1 MRLKNLVQKDIFFQW
16 KYGFYY
22 IYALISIIYIC
33 VLNSLPEAYKN
44 DVSTVLVFSDP
55 AAIGLFF
62 MGAIILLEKS
72 QRILNAVAISPVK
85 VMEYIFSKVI
95 ALAIISSIVSVVIA
109 ISTGMSNIL
118 LVIIGT
124 VLTSIIFTLIGI
136 IAATQIQSLNQFMF
150 ISLIIEII
158 CFLPPIV
165 NIFSDKFQFLKFFP
179 LDAATRIIGG
189 TSANLIL
196 DIMLLIII
204 NIVLFI
210 LCNRF
215 TEKMFYK
222 IGGGDI

>member
-109 ISTGMSNIL
+109 ISTGMSNIF

-179 LDAATRIIGG
+179 LDAATRMIG
-189 TSANLIL
+189 
-196 DIMLLIII
+196 
-204 NIVLFI
+204 
-210 LCNRF
+210 
-215 TEKMFYK
+215 
-222 IGGGDI
+222 